1 MRIVIV
7 GDGKVGFTLTERLA
21 SEGHDIVVID
31 NNPRT
36 LATLSN
42 ALDVITVLGN
52 GASYRVQL
60 EANVGESDLLIAVT
74 SMDEINMISCLLAK
88 KLGVKHTVAR
98 VRNPDYAE
106 QLVLLKDE
114 LGLSMAINPE
124 LSAAS
129 EIARLLRF
137 PSAIRIEPFVRGR
150 VELVEY
156 RVPEDSALVN
166 VPLYQMGGYLKVHM
180 LVCAVRRG
188 DDVFIPSGDFVLQA
202 GDHIHITTPHAET
215 AVFFKKLGVYQH
227 RIKETII
234 IGGGRVAYYLAR
246 QLLEIGAQV
255 KIIENDETKARDLCE
270 RLPKAMIIHGDGTD
284 PDLLSEEGID
294 QADAFV
300 ALTGMDE
307 ENIIISLY
315 ARTRTQGKVIAKV
328 DRLTFMGVLDDLG
341 LDSLISPKSLTA
353 NSIVSYVRALQ
364 NSLGS
369 NVETLHRLLDGRIE
383 GLEFRIRENAAF
395 LSRPIKYLPL
405 KPDLLIGCIVR
416 KGVTIIPGGDDTIE
430 VGDSVVVITA
440 NRYFNDY
447 NDIFRPEEGNG
458 FHP

>member
-31 NNPRT
+31 NNLRT
-36 LATLSN
+36 LTALSN

-52 GASYRVQL
+52 GASYRVQQ
-60 EANVGESDLLIAVT
+60 EANVGDSDLLIAVT
-74 SMDEINMISCLLAK
+74 SMDEINMICCLLAK
-88 KLGVKHTVAR
+88 KLGVKHTIAR

-106 QLVLLKDE
+106 QLILLKDE
-114 LGLSMAINPE
+114 LGLSMAVNPE
-124 LSAAS
+124 LAAAS

-137 PSAIRIEPFVRGR
+137 PSAIRIETFARGR

-166 VPLYQMGGYLKVHM
+166 MPLYRMGGYLKVHM

-188 DDVFIPSGDFVLQA
+188 DDVFIPSGDFVLKA
-202 GDHIHITTPHAET
+202 GDHIHITTPHVET
-215 AVFFKKLGVYQH
+215 ASFFKKLGIIHH
-227 RIKETII
+227 RIKDVII
-234 IGGGRVAYYLAR
+234 IGGGRVAFYLAR
-246 QLLEIGAQV
+246 QMLEMGAQV
-255 KIIENDETKARDLCE
+255 KIIENDEARAQDLCE

-284 PDLLSEEGID
+284 PDLLAEEGID

-307 ENIIISLY
+307 ENILLSLY
-315 ARTRTQGKVIAKV
+315 AHKRTEGKVITKV
-328 DRLTFMGVLDDLG
+328 DRLSFLSVLGDLG
-341 LDSLISPKSLTA
+341 LESLISPKAITA
-353 NSIVSYVRALQ
+353 NSIVSFVRALQ

-369 NVETLHRLLDGRIE
+369 NVETLHRLMDGRIE
-383 GLEFRIRENAAF
+383 GLEFRIRENAAH
-395 LSRPIKYLPL
+395 LGKPIKELPL

-416 KGVTIIPGGDDTIE
+416 KGVTIIPAGNDTIE

-440 NRYFNDY
+440 NRFFNDY
-447 NDIFRPEEGNG
+447 NDIFRSQEGPG
-458 FHP
+458 TQP